1 MPQQSM
7 QISDAKNAPAK
18 QEKPE
23 PEHAAAEHDL
33 SMPQQSMI

>member
-7 QISDAKNAPAK
+7 QISDAKNAPLK

-23 PEHAAAEHDL
+23 PEHAAAEHL